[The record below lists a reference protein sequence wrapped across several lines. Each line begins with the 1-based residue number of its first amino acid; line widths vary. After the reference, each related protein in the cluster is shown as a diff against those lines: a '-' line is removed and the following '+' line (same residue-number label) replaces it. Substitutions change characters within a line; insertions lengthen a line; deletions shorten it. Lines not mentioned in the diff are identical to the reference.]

1 MGEGPKDSENTLNS
15 FLTKN
20 KEKVFWQIGADMYMN
35 ITYVGHSDFLFES
48 KAKDQIV
55 QNISLLLEVVGLRKL
70 FDQLFQT

>member
-1 MGEGPKDSENTLNS
+1 MVVVALLSVDLVESVDLVSVVLVVNCIT
-15 FLTKN
+15 
-20 KEKVFWQIGADMYMN
+20 YMD